1 MKLWHKVTLGLILGI
16 VFGVCLPQYSETVK
30 PIGTVFL
37 RLIQMIILPL
47 IFFSLVSG
55 ITSMNDPSS
64 LGRVGMKSV
73 LAFLGTT
80 FFAVV
85 FGLMVA
91 FVLKPGVGVVI
102 DFGFPQER
110 NFKQGGFDLTDFLVN
125 IVPNNI
131 VGSFAE
137 GKTLQVVFFA
147 IFTGIILNSMGSS
160 ADSLKSFIN
169 SVAKMVLKMISKV
182 VELSPYGAFALT
194 AWVVGTQG
202 LAIMLSLSKLVIAI
216 TVAMALQYLIFGLF
230 IMIFCK
236 MSPIPFYKK
245 VSNINQLLFLP
256 AAVKLA

>member
-16 VFGVCLPQYSETVK
+16 VFGVYLPQYSETVK

-80 FFAVV
+80 FFAVI

-102 DFGFPQER
+102 DFGFLKKE
-110 NFKQGGFDLTDFLVN
+110 
-125 IVPNNI
+125 
-131 VGSFAE
+131 
-137 GKTLQVVFFA
+137 
-147 IFTGIILNSMGSS
+147 ILNK
-160 ADSLKSFIN
+160 ADSI
-169 SVAKMVLKMISKV
+169 
-182 VELSPYGAFALT
+182 
-194 AWVVGTQG
+194 
-202 LAIMLSLSKLVIAI
+202 
-216 TVAMALQYLIFGLF
+216 
-230 IMIFCK
+230 
-236 MSPIPFYKK
+236 
-245 VSNINQLLFLP
+245 
-256 AAVKLA
+256 